1 MIMLCFRIF
10 FFTVL
15 LSTIALLPG
24 STAHAATNPVP
35 SAAAIQEAFESVR
48 QSLSDLV
55 TAKDDRKIDE
65 LRFRINTF
73 YDILRFTTTE
83 IHDLRIRLLATSDAG
98 DGEGKKLWKERSLSK
113 LGDMLG
119 TVEKL
124 QTSLN
129 AEEALIGIE
138 EIKNR
143 AQSFQAWRE
152 RLYLPITE
160 EVREY
165 LMVVRQTQI
174 VDTAAERLTR
184 IASDVKRIQRA
195 RLRSS
200 ASLTKDLKEAETL
213 IQESSQASKEAA
225 MQFEAMHF
233 LLPLAVS
240 STGTSTASATTPTP
254 PISATGTASS
264 TGTSTMPLATVLPP
278 TPRELVRESLE
289 KIRRAYELFV
299 AMSAEAQK
307 LLK

>member
-1 MIMLCFRIF
+1 MIMPRFRIF
-10 FFTVL
+10 LVAVP
-15 LSTIALLPG
+15 LSLFALLPG
-24 STAHAATNPVP
+24 TTAYAANPVP
-35 SAAAIQEAFESVR
+35 SAAAIQEAFENVR

-65 LRFRINTF
+65 LRFRVNTF

-83 IHDLRIRLLATSDAG
+83 IQDLRVRLLATG
-98 DGEGKKLWKERSLSK
+98 DPGDEEGKRLWKERSLLK

-124 QTSLN
+124 QASLN

-152 RLYLPITE
+152 RSYLPVTE

-184 IASDVKRIQRA
+184 ISSDVKRIQRA
-195 RLRSS
+195 RIKGS
-200 ASLTKDLKEAETL
+200 ASLGKDLKEAETL
-213 IQESSQASKEAA
+213 IQESSKAATEAVVR
-225 MQFEAMHF
+225 FETAHF
-233 LLPLAVS
+233 LLPLA
-240 STGTSTASATTPTP
+240 
-254 PISATGTASS
+254 ASS
-264 TGTSTMPLATVLPP
+264 TGTSTTSTTPPFPVSATGTASTTGTSTTPLTPPTPP

>member
-1 MIMLCFRIF
+1 MIMARFSIF
-10 FFTVL
+10 LVAVP
-15 LSTIALLPG
+15 LSLFALLPG
-24 STAHAATNPVP
+24 ATAYAAANPVP
-35 SAAAIQEAFESVR
+35 SAAAIQEAFENVR

-65 LRFRINTF
+65 LRFRVNTF

-83 IHDLRIRLLATSDAG
+83 IQDLRVRLLATG
-98 DGEGKKLWKERSLSK
+98 DPGDEEGKRLWKERSLLK

-124 QTSLN
+124 QASLN

-152 RLYLPITE
+152 RSYLPVTE

-184 IASDVKRIQRA
+184 VSSDVKRIQRA
-195 RLRSS
+195 RIKGS
-200 ASLTKDLKEAETL
+200 ASLGKDLKEAEAL
-213 IQESSQASKEAA
+213 IQESSKAA
-225 MQFEAMHF
+225 TEAMVRFETAHF
-233 LLPLAVS
+233 LLPLA
-240 STGTSTASATTPTP
+240 
-254 PISATGTASS
+254 ASS
-264 TGTSTMPLATVLPP
+264 TGTSTTSTTPPFPVSATGTASTTGTSTTPLTPPTPP

>member
-1 MIMLCFRIF
+1 ML
-10 FFTVL
+10 
-15 LSTIALLPG
+15 P
-24 STAHAATNPVP
+24 AAAQAAASNPVP
-35 SAAAIQEAFESVR
+35 SAAAIQEAFENVR
-48 QSLSDLV
+48 QSLADLV
-55 TAKDDRKIDE
+55 VAKDDRKIDE

-73 YDILRFTTTE
+73 YDILRFTATE
-83 IHDLRIRLLATSDAG
+83 IQDLRVRLLATSDAS
-98 DGEGKKLWKERSLSK
+98 DEEGKRLWRERSLLK

-124 QTSLN
+124 QASLN

-143 AQSFQAWRE
+143 AQSFQGWRE
-152 RLYLPITE
+152 RSYLPVTE

-184 IASDVKRIQRA
+184 ISSDVKRIQRA
-195 RLRSS
+195 RIKNS
-200 ASLTKDLKEAETL
+200 ASLVKDLKEAETL
-213 IQESSQASKEAA
+213 IQESSKASQEAT
-225 MQFEAMHF
+225 MRFEAMHF
-233 LLPLAVS
+233 LLPPAVAS
-240 STGTSTASATTPTP
+240 SAGTSTTTTLPVTP
-254 PISATGTASS
+254 LSATGTASS
-264 TGTSTMPLATVLPP
+264 TGTSTAPLASPPP

-307 LLK
+307 LLN